1 MNFFSGLTL
10 LGGLAMFLYGMRLM
24 GDGLKQSSSG
34 TLKQVMEK
42 VTNNTFKAFLLGVA
56 VTAIIQSST
65 ATIVITSGL
74 VGAGLL
80 TLRQSL
86 GIIIGANVGTTVT
99 GQIIRLLD
107 MDAGGSWLQIFQ
119 PSSLAP
125 IALIIGIIMIMGM
138 QNRVR
143 NAKQIGDIAI
153 GFGILFSGLLN
164 MTSAVSALSESQFIK
179 DLFTSIGENPLAGY
193 ASGTIVAFILQ
204 SSSATIGILQAFSKS
219 GLLIWHGVYPIIV
232 GVYLG
237 DCVTTAIV
245 CSIGASSDSRR
256 VGVINIAYNLIKSA
270 LVLIGVGIAHYA
282 HLLDGI
288 WNQIVNS
295 SLIANT
301 NTIFNLVCAL
311 LILPVIPLLEKLSY
325 RLVKDEPV
333 KVSEYQEKLDA
344 LSPMFFS
351 SPALALSSCYDLLA
365 VQLQLAKKNID
376 LAYGLFSDFDEKIY
390 NEIQEDEVNIDMFAD
405 RISGYLVSLLP
416 HLKDDQHT
424 AILDEYYRVF
434 SEFERLG
441 DHAVNISDNAKDLAN
456 KGSAFSVTATEEL
469 DVLMKLLDKILEETE
484 LAFRKRDI
492 DAAYR
497 IQPLRKVA
505 ADMILELKES
515 HLARMGH
522 GTCNVFL
529 DPNFENLLSDMV
541 RIADVSSN
549 VGEAVIVR
557 VRPEVA
563 SKEHTYFADLRHE
576 NEDYNRLYQEAREEY
591 FSQLPEGAYGE
602 SGSARKHN
610 ALPRFNDA

>member
-1 MNFFSGLTL
+1 MDQQEHTMNIHENQRYQKKYDAQF
-10 LGGLAMFLYGMRLM
+10 
-24 GDGLKQSSSG
+24 KQR
-34 TLKQVMEK
+34 
-42 VTNNTFKAFLLGVA
+42 F
-56 VTAIIQSST
+56 
-65 ATIVITSGL
+65 
-74 VGAGLL
+74 
-80 TLRQSL
+80 
-86 GIIIGANVGTTVT
+86 
-99 GQIIRLLD
+99 
-107 MDAGGSWLQIFQ
+107 
-119 PSSLAP
+119 
-125 IALIIGIIMIMGM
+125 
-138 QNRVR
+138 
-143 NAKQIGDIAI
+143 
-153 GFGILFSGLLN
+153 
-164 MTSAVSALSESQFIK
+164 
-179 DLFTSIGENPLAGY
+179 
-193 ASGTIVAFILQ
+193 
-204 SSSATIGILQAFSKS
+204 
-219 GLLIWHGVYPIIV
+219 
-232 GVYLG
+232 
-237 DCVTTAIV
+237 
-245 CSIGASSDSRR
+245 
-256 VGVINIAYNLIKSA
+256 
-270 LVLIGVGIAHYA
+270 
-282 HLLDGI
+282 
-288 WNQIVNS
+288 
-295 SLIANT
+295 
-301 NTIFNLVCAL
+301 
-311 LILPVIPLLEKLSY
+311 
-325 RLVKDEPV
+325 
-333 KVSEYQEKLDA
+333 SEYQEKLDA

-351 SPALALSSCYDLLA
+351 SPALALSSCYDLLT
-365 VQLQLAKKNID
+365 VQLQLAKKNIN

-441 DHAVNISDNAKDLAN
+441 DHAVNISDNAKDLAD

>member
-179 DLFTSIGENPLAGY
+179 DLFTGIGENPLAGY

-245 CSIGASSDSRR
+245 CSIGASPDSRR

-351 SPALALSSCYDLLA
+351 SPALALSSCYDLLT
-365 VQLQLAKKNID
+365 VQLQLAKKNIN

-591 FSQLPEGAYGE
+591 FTQLPEGAYGE